1 MSATPTEPTNFYKVN
16 EIYVEKFYQMPKV
29 LFTNPKYA
37 KLKNDDRVAYSLLKD
52 RNSISIKNHWFD
64 EEGNIYFIFTNDEL
78 MRLLNCGKEKLG
90 KIKDRLISVGLLYQ
104 KRMGR
109 NKPNRLYL
117 LKPEVTAEDV
127 YLQVTQESTT
137 KNEFIKKDAPALE
150 PQGAVK
156 NTVPEKEAQTVDTSG
171 SSKIELPEKEAQTVD
186 TSGSSK
192 IELPEKE
199 AQTVDTSGS
208 SKIEHN
214 QDHTIL
220 DTNKIHTDTSLDF
233 SSKNYSQQEQ
243 EQQNSELVH
252 SAAFFMTKTDEDGS
266 YILNHDATAFLAS
279 WCKTPAQMYKL
290 IGIILNAKKS
300 VEKEMLKQR
309 PKDSN
314 LSLLVIDNENSELR
328 DLISLTVKR
337 YFNAIKVGEET
348 GKPIKDYE
356 GYLYRTMENMFW
368 SYVNK
373 HSV

>member
-1 MSATPTEPTNFYKVN
+1 MSATTTEPTNFYKVN
-16 EIYVEKFYQMPKV
+16 ELYVEKFYQMPKV

-117 LKPEVTAEDV
+117 LKPEITAEDV
-127 YLQVTQESTT
+127 YLQVTQESAT
-137 KNEFIKKDAPALE
+137 KNEFIEKNAPALE
-150 PQGAVK
+150 PQGTVK
-156 NTVPEKEAQTVDTSG
+156 NTAPEKEAQTVDTSG

-192 IELPEKE
+192 IER
-199 AQTVDTSGS
+199 
-208 SKIEHN
+208 N
-214 QDHTIL
+214 QDYTIL

-233 SSKNYSQQEQ
+233 SSKNYSQQER
-243 EQQNSELVH
+243 EQQNSDLVH
-252 SAAFFMTKTDEDGS
+252 SAASFMTKTDGDGS

-279 WCKTPAQMYKL
+279 WCKNPAQMYKL
-290 IGIILNAKKS
+290 VGIILNAKKS

-309 PKDSN
+309 PKDSD
-314 LSLLVIDNENSELR
+314 LDLLVIDKENSDLR
-328 DLISLTVKR
+328 DLISLTIKR
-337 YFNAIKVGEET
+337 YFNAIKVGEEK

-373 HSV
+373 HCA